1 MVVRNNQPSAAFLR
15 LPQIIGNPDA
25 DPPIPPRI
33 PIGRSTWWQWV
44 RDGKAPKPV
53 KLSVRTTAWRSADID
68 ALIATLNAGD
78 ATKTGG
84 Q

>member
-1 MVVRNNQPSAAFLR
+1 MQTTVTPFGAAFLR
-15 LPQIIGNPDA
+15 ITQIIGDPDA
-25 DPPIPPRI
+25 EPPIPPLI

-44 RDGKAPKPV
+44 RDCKAPKPV
-53 KLSVRTTAWRSADID
+53 KLSIRTTAWRSADID

-78 ATKTGG
+78 GTTTGG

>member
-1 MVVRNNQPSAAFLR
+1 MQSRTNQSEAAFLR
-15 LPQIIGNPDA
+15 IVQIIGNPAA

-53 KLSVRTTAWRSADID
+53 KLSTRTTAWRSADID

-84 Q
+84 

>member
-1 MVVRNNQPSAAFLR
+1 MQSRTAQSDAAFLR
-15 LPQIIGNPDA
+15 IAQIIGNPAA

-78 ATKTGG
+78 ATKSGG

>member
-1 MVVRNNQPSAAFLR
+1 MQTHSAQKSPAFLR
-15 LPQIIGNPDA
+15 IAQIIGNPTA

-53 KLSVRTTAWRSADID
+53 KLSVRTTAWRSADIE
-68 ALIATLNAGD
+68 ALIATLNAGN
-78 ATKTGG
+78 ATETGG

>member
-1 MVVRNNQPSAAFLR
+1 MQHAKTTPSAAFLR
-15 LPQIIGNPDA
+15 IAQIIGNPA
-25 DPPIPPRI
+25 AKPPIPPRI

-78 ATKTGG
+78 GTKAGG

>member
-1 MVVRNNQPSAAFLR
+1 MQARTIQSSAAFLR
-15 LPQIIGNPDA
+15 LPQIIGNRNA
-25 DPPIPPRI
+25 IPPIPPRI
-33 PIGRSTWWQWV
+33 PVGRSTWWQWV